1 MLPSAEPQTN
11 PHPLCNSVTR
21 RPQKCVRVP
30 NVCFEAEQ
38 ILLHGKTAPGALRRL
53 NAVLNKTRDPSD
65 AFSRLHPTYRPTASV
80 ARPGEPFDF
89 LPLAV
94 GVKRA
99 SGRKR
104 TRYLFRHATGPT
116 PEAFSPVPAVAFYTT
131 WSNSFTELFSRAVVQ
146 LFELW
151 CRTAAGRDVHLIPA
165 MWGSLW
171 GPDYARFWL
180 HPFTAHPVE
189 PMALTPPKSDVKL
202 LWRAQA
208 SDAKFRSYRNW
219 SEALFDARSRPR
231 CFQRATVCD
240 YTDIPS
246 PRHARPWAAVQAV
259 AAYHAG
265 QLAKQPGQGDAAGP
279 GAAGM
284 GAAGRSRGLR
294 TRTDAPAPMPA
305 PAAATAVA
313 AAVVA
318 AAATATATATAD
330 TAATAAAAATTAT
343 MAAAAASAAPFL
355 APSGGVLRVVLANR
369 TSANGRGS
377 AARSKR
383 PLGMY
388 LLGCISWGVPLGV
401 YLYGPPL

>member
-1 MLPSAEPQTN
+1 MRRCQYSRRTAEFSSAKPPTN

-21 RPQKCVRVP
+21 RPQKCVRVQ

-116 PEAFSPVPAVAFYTT
+116 PAALSPVHAVAFYTT

-165 MWGSLW
+165 M
-171 GPDYARFWL
+171 
-180 HPFTAHPVE
+180 
-189 PMALTPPKSDVKL
+189 
-202 LWRAQA
+202 
-208 SDAKFRSYRNW
+208 
-219 SEALFDARSRPR
+219 
-231 CFQRATVCD
+231 C
-240 YTDIPS
+240 
-246 PRHARPWAAVQAV
+246 
-259 AAYHAG
+259 
-265 QLAKQPGQGDAAGP
+265 
-279 GAAGM
+279 
-284 GAAGRSRGLR
+284 
-294 TRTDAPAPMPA
+294 
-305 PAAATAVA
+305 AATL
-313 AAVVA
+313 
-318 AAATATATATAD
+318 
-330 TAATAAAAATTAT
+330 TT
-343 MAAAAASAAPFL
+343 M
-355 APSGGVLRVVLANR
+355 GDRWGD
-369 TSANGRGS
+369 GR
-377 AARSKR
+377 
-383 PLGMY
+383 
-388 LLGCISWGVPLGV
+388 
-401 YLYGPPL
+401 

>member
-1 MLPSAEPQTN
+1 M
-11 PHPLCNSVTR
+11 
-21 RPQKCVRVP
+21 P

-38 ILLHGKTAPGALRRL
+38 ILLHGKTAAGALRRL

-116 PEAFSPVPAVAFYTT
+116 PAVFSPVHAVAFYTT

-208 SDAKFRSYRNW
+208 NDAKFLSYRNR
-219 SEALFDARSRPR
+219 SEAIFGARSRPR
-231 CFQRATVCD
+231 CFERATVCD
-240 YTDIPS
+240 YTDIPN

-259 AAYHAG
+259 AAYHAS
-265 QLAKQPGQGDAAGP
+265 QLANQAEQGDAARP
-279 GAAGM
+279 

-294 TRTDAPAPMPA
+294 SRTNAPAPMPA
-305 PAAATAVA
+305 PAAATTTT
-313 AAVVA
+313 
-318 AAATATATATAD
+318 TATATAAAN
-330 TAATAAAAATTAT
+330 TAATAAR
-343 MAAAAASAAPFL
+343 AAAAASVAAFL
-355 APSGGVLRVVLANR
+355 APPGVLRVVLANR
-369 TSANGRGS
+369 TSANGRGH
-377 AARSKR
+377 AARSNW
-383 PLGMY
+383 PLVYTSPPSDGPA
-388 LLGCISWGVPLGV
+388 LERSAEAAQVSTRGCGAADSAC
-401 YLYGPPL
+401 PP